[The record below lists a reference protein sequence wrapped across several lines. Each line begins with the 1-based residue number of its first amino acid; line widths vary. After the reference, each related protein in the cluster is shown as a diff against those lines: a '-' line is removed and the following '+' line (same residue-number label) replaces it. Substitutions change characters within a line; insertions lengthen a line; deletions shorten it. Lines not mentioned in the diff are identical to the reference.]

1 MDYINNIQLIE
12 VRNENDAADN
22 GIVDNQAT
30 EKILNINLKE
40 DRKIFHFGQL
50 TFGAGTNQRYL
61 GSFGINRFD
70 DGNEMSILGS
80 INNTNTNLFSFGDIM
95 GGSRNTKS
103 FDIDEY
109 IDPTDGINTTYSI
122 GTNWVKKINSR
133 TRLSGAYNFIHKNS
147 QVTGFSNMKSAYT
160 GNTITKTEDFD
171 IIQNDYN
178 HNSQVFAG

>member
-1 MDYINNIQLIE
+1 FGRDVLTATKNLPVDYINNIQLIE
-12 VRNENDAADN
+12 VRNENDATDN

-70 DGNEMSILGS
+70 DGNEISILGS

-95 GGSRNTKS
+95 GGGRNTKS

-122 GTNWVKKINSR
+122 GTKIGRASCR
-133 TRLSGAYNFIHKNS
+133 EREWIEG
-147 QVTGFSNMKSAYT
+147 
-160 GNTITKTEDFD
+160 E
-171 IIQNDYN
+171 
-178 HNSQVFAG
+178 